1 MAWLMQCLY
10 QAWRNSKN
18 GGATVCCKQQL
29 IFKRVLD
36 IVRIKIQHLEGE
48 NKWES
53 SGSLDSNELDIEGLK
68 AAQRNELV
76 VPGQKRMLIQMSAL
90 ILGAL
95 EFLLWIKLES
105 RLHIFNNCEFICYL
119 L

>member
-1 MAWLMQCLY
+1 LY
-10 QAWRNSKN
+10 
-18 GGATVCCKQQL
+18 AT

-53 SGSLDSNELDIEGLK
+53 SGSLDSNELQDIEGLK

-76 VPGQKRMLIQMSAL
+76 VPGQKRMLIQMLAL

-95 EFLLWIKLES
+95 EFLRLYVNLPWIKLES
-105 RLHIFNNCEFICYL
+105 RLHKSYNCEFICYL
-119 L
+119 S